1 MIVRQLKQI
10 SRAAE
15 IVQPTTSVQ
24 IVRDPNDNPIV
35 ECAVEG
41 KADMIVSLD
50 KDLLA
55 LKSYEGIPVLHI
67 ADLLATLGL

>member
-55 LKSYEGIPVLHI
+55 LKAYEGIPVLHI
-67 ADLLATLGL
+67 ADLLATLGW